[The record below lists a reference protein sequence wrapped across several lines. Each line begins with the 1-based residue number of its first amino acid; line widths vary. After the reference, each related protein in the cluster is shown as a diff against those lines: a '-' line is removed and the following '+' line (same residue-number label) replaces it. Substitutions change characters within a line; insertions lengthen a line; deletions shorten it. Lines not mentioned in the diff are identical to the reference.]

1 MIKIPEGYPLE
12 KAGPLLCAAITL
24 FDPLKNWNALNGGLK
39 IGIAG
44 LGGLGMMGVK
54 LAVAMGN
61 EVTVI
66 SSSPNKE

>member
-1 MIKIPEGYPLE
+1 
-12 KAGPLLCAAITL
+12 
-24 FDPLKNWNALNGGLK
+24 LKGGLK

-44 LGGLGMMGVK
+44 LGGLGLMGVK

-66 SSSPNKE
+66 STSPNKE